1 MNAIAACRVWS
12 LAPTLFSLSLTQALS
27 FLFAVCLSPLAPTLS
42 HVSVAHIV
50 ASSSTRES
58 RSVHT
63 HLHRMAGAVCGV
75 DVAKMLG
82 VLVTMLVVLGSSGVD
97 ADACV
102 PLPTS
107 LLSQCQ
113 VCVYLLPRESSF
125 PPSRC
130 LCPAAEQPR
139 VLTNE
144 RPLVFAL
151 VLVFVCLWFTLASAL
166 AQSHRARNV
175 GVRARRHDARDAR
188 PTSGASRGPVLA
200 GSLVAVM
207 HIERRGVHVL
217 ASVPRVRLGCS
228 SERLLRCVRHAVPCA
243 VCLAWCARVL
253 CWMCA
258 FAREKDSTHRLRW
271 YFGGRLGVGI
281 CWLSSRTMVRGRLGV
296 GLEAVETEGPVWW
309 LVPRF
314 CYWSLSSLRVSGGR
328 HKRWRGVMLDVVLD
342 H

>member
-1 MNAIAACRVWS
+1 MPM
-12 LAPTLFSLSLTQALS
+12 LAFLFQHRCSLS
-27 FLFAVCLSPLAPTLS
+27 
-42 HVSVAHIV
+42 
-50 ASSSTRES
+50 
-58 RSVHT
+58 
-63 HLHRMAGAVCGV
+63 
-75 DVAKMLG
+75 AKC
-82 VLVTMLVVLGSSGVD
+82 
-97 ADACV
+97 AC
-102 PLPTS
+102 TS
-107 LLSQCQ
+107 L
-113 VCVYLLPRESSF
+113 PRDSSF
-125 PPSRC
+125 PPSCC

-188 PTSGASRGPVLA
+188 PTSGASRGSVPA

-217 ASVPRVRLGCS
+217 ASVPQVCLGCS

-243 VCLAWCARVL
+243 VCLAWCARAVEDVRV
-253 CWMCA
+253 C
-258 FAREKDSTHRLRW
+258 AREKDSTHRLRW

-296 GLEAVETEGPVWW
+296 GLEAVEKEGPVWQS
-309 LVPRF
+309 RAG
-314 CYWSLSSLRVSGGR
+314 SLIPSRGRRRIFGVVALYSSCRLFLSPSGNVLALTGR
-328 HKRWRGVMLDVVLD
+328 ELSNPK
-342 H
+342 